1 MCESGVFL
9 DNSDDMVSKVRVTAC
24 ELVCKGGKD
33 IFEHPSVEVIART
46 EKAGTEDPLG
56 GDCFRERLGY
66 CRFPGARQSV
76 EPKYILVPRVC
87 SPMHDV
93 VEDGLSSPGKTLVV
107 MTSLVSGITHRL

>member
-33 IFEHPSVEVIART
+33 ILELPSVEVITGT
-46 EKAGTEDPLG
+46 EKAGAEDSFV

-66 CRFPGARQSV
+66 CRFPSACQSV
-76 EPKYILVPRVC
+76 
-87 SPMHDV
+87 
-93 VEDGLSSPGKTLVV
+93 
-107 MTSLVSGITHRL
+107 